1 MAKGKKCTG
10 SDGEGTSPKTALVH
24 VTQPFLSIFPQ
35 NSSPEILRVFS
46 LRHNEGAC
54 DKMLASC
61 QQSAADM
68 WQTIMLFN
76 LFYMISWQPMLW
88 EPPFRIFREKKFR
101 PPPFHKQPRQDM
113 SQTIM
118 FINLFKLI
126 SGQTISTPKPKN
138 IRTTSRG
145 TICKIFR
152 KCQSDVS
159 TLTYHFRKL
168 LWLCN
173 CFYTL
178 FYF

>member
-1 MAKGKKCTG
+1 MCDGQGQKVHGKWRGGNEPKNCACTCHPTF
-10 SDGEGTSPKTALVH
+10 SLDISSK
-24 VTQPFLSIFPQ
+24 FL
-35 NSSPEILRVFS
+35 PEILRVFS

-118 FINLFKLI
+118 FINLFQLI
-126 SGQTISTPKPKN
+126 SRQTISIPKPKN
-138 IRTTSRG
+138 IRTISRG
-145 TICKIFR
+145 TKCKTPWKMPVICVN
-152 KCQSDVS
+152 SYL
-159 TLTYHFRKL
+159 TL
-168 LWLCN
+168 
-173 CFYTL
+173 
-178 FYF
+178 